1 MNVFVAARIEN
12 RILIEEIS
20 SIYEIT
26 NPQLYKQLVCMG
38 GAAAFKIKDLNIQS
52 SEVDHHD
59 KEIMVLR
66 ELIDFLTEDELK
78 AVLAHER
85 AHITNGDLDVEVPMS
100 GLKKIVN
107 IDKEIKAD
115 EAGAR
120 EVSATVMLNAIDK
133 MHEFQVRKLFR
144 VTSPFWIKFWTF
156 LVKNKMY
163 RARRKALLNM
173 IAQGM

>member
-1 MNVFVAARIEN
+1 MNPFVTTRIEN

-20 SIYEIT
+20 SIYETT
-26 NPQLYKQLVCMG
+26 NPQFYKQLVCMG

-59 KEIMVLR
+59 KEIIVLR

-85 AHITNGDLDVEVPMS
+85 AHITNGDLEGHVPES
-100 GLKKIVN
+100 GVKQIVN

-120 EVSATVMLNAIDK
+120 EVSATVMLRAIDK
-133 MHEFQVRKLFR
+133 MHEFQVRKLLR
-144 VTSPFWIKFWTF
+144 VTSPFWIKFWTS
-156 LVKNKMY
+156 LGKNKMY
-163 RARRKALLNM
+163 RARRKALQDM